1 MTTPHAA
8 LRAIYE
14 GRVSIIREFRGGSR
28 LDAPEGVTAESVM
41 RICALGFAARCDPE
55 SVGAYSVSRI
65 ALTPAGIEALEVIED
80 RQS

>member
-28 LDAPEGVTAESVM
+28 LDVPEGVTADSVM
-41 RICALGFAARCDPE
+41 RIRDLGLAALCDPE
-55 SVGAYSVSRI
+55 ACGAFSLYRV
-65 ALTPAGIEALEVIED
+65 ALTPAGIDVLQEIENG
-80 RQS
+80 R